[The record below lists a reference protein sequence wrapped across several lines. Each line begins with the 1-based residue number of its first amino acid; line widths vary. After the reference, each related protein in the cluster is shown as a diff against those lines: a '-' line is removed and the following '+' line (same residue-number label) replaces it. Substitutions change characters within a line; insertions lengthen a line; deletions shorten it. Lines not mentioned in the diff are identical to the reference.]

1 MITKHWKE
9 ILTLISVFVLGL
21 IVGVIGTVKVIQ
33 SKVSEFKKAGP
44 EGVAKFVGGR
54 LSKQLDLD
62 EDQKKEVERVVVE
75 SQEKLKALRVQA
87 MPEVREIVKDGEAQI
102 MDVLNPDQAEKFQ
115 KLINERKTAWSH
127 FEKL

>member
-1 MITKHWKE
+1 
-9 ILTLISVFVLGL
+9 
-21 IVGVIGTVKVIQ
+21 
-33 SKVSEFKKAGP
+33 
-44 EGVAKFVGGR
+44 
-54 LSKQLDLD
+54 
-62 EDQKKEVERVVVE
+62 VE

-87 MPEVREIVKDGEAQI
+87 MPEVREIVKEGEAQI